1 MSEYSISPC
10 TPQELRA
17 ELLSRMTG
25 SNLQDKV
32 KEMTKQLSVQAE
44 LYQEAM
50 RPTLEMLRKAK
61 LINARR
67 NKVGLNPLSFESI
80 KVGEGYNLNQAV
92 TNMLDIDIN
101 YVHYLQLKNINFKL
115 NFLKFSMNLIEGK

>member
-10 TPQELRA
+10 APQELRA
-17 ELLSRMTG
+17 ELLHRITVSD
-25 SNLQDKV
+25 LQDNV
-32 KEMTKQLSVQAE
+32 NEFTKMLSVKAK

-50 RPTLEMLRKAK
+50 RPTLEMIRKAK
-61 LINARR
+61 LINTRR
-67 NKVGLNPLSFESI
+67 TKVGLSPLSFESI

-92 TNMLDIDIN
+92 TNMLDIDTN
-101 YVHYLQLKNINFKL
+101 YVHYLHLKNINFKL

>member
-1 MSEYSISPC
+1 MSEHSISPC
-10 TPQELRA
+10 APQELKA

-44 LYQEAM
+44 LHHEAM

-67 NKVGLNPLSFESI
+67 TKVGLSPLSFESI

-115 NFLKFSMNLIEGK
+115 NFLKFSMDLIEGK

>member
-10 TPQELRA
+10 TPQELRS

-25 SNLQDKV
+25 SNLQDNV
-32 KEMTKQLSVQAE
+32 SEFTKMLSVQAE

-50 RPTLEMLRKAK
+50 RPTLEMIRKAK
-61 LINARR
+61 LINTRR
-67 NKVGLNPLSFESI
+67 TKVGLSPLSFESI